1 MSQQHEPADSNE
13 NLIRRLEE
21 LKSESDE
28 LRLHLKAS
36 EQVVE
41 RYEQQLESKSEE
53 LNDLKSAKTD
63 FLVLTKKYETL
74 QLQFEQIKTENN
86 KKFMSQYDK
95 ELKLEEME
103 IVAKTQSDKLKMQE
117 ENLQLEIDSMSAKLE
132 DAVQRHD

>member
-1 MSQQHEPADSNE
+1 MMSQQHEPADSNE

-74 QLQFEQIKTENN
+74 QLQFEQLKTENN
-86 KKFMSQYDK
+86 KKFMS
-95 ELKLEEME
+95 
-103 IVAKTQSDKLKMQE
+103 
-117 ENLQLEIDSMSAKLE
+117 
-132 DAVQRHD
+132 